1 MNSNQL
7 IRGFITGVLLGGIG
21 ALLTAPASGKET
33 RKKVRDYAE
42 NWEIHFEEIKQS
54 IFDLTENI
62 IHTAGVTYEQLL
74 PAIDEI
80 KESIVKWQ
88 EEIAP
93 HRESINEKVEE
104 LQEAVNGLEQAVSG
118 LSNK

>member
-1 MNSNQL
+1 MSSNQL
-7 IRGFITGVLLGGIG
+7 LKGLVTGAILGGIS

-33 RKKVRDYAE
+33 RKKVKEYAD
-42 NWEIHFEEIKQS
+42 NWEIHFEEIRKS
-54 IFDLTENI
+54 ILELSENI

-80 KESIVKWQ
+80 KNAIIKWQ

-93 HRESINEKVEE
+93 HREKISEKVEE
-104 LQEAVNGLEQAVSG
+104 LQEAFNGLEKTING
-118 LSNK
+118 LNNK

>member
-1 MNSNQL
+1 MSSNQL
-7 IRGFITGVLLGGIG
+7 LKGFITGVLLGGVG

-33 RKKVRDYAE
+33 RKKVKDYAE

-54 IFDLTENI
+54 IFELTENI

-80 KESIVKWQ
+80 KEAIVKWQ

-93 HRESINEKVEE
+93 HRERITDKVEE
-104 LQEAVNGLEQAVSG
+104 LQNAINGLEQAVSG
-118 LSNK
+118 LKK